1 MSLQCTKITYA
12 FGKLMPFVRTTNTPA
27 VMLVSLWGEWIII
40 LKRFR
45 MDVNHPAICLMFVSS
60 SAEMIWKADVLLL
73 KNLRYTSNLP
83 YCLYLQMKL
92 ELPPIVLLLCP
103 IVPNWRILYS
113 LLISNEAT
121 AFSRWNC
128 FSNWEMAEI
137 QRLLSPHPFLTV
149 LHGRIFC
156 IVDTLSEVF
165 ALISH

>member
-1 MSLQCTKITYA
+1 
-12 FGKLMPFVRTTNTPA
+12 MPFVITRNTPA
-27 VMLVSLWGEWIII
+27 LMLVSLWGVWIII
-40 LKRFR
+40 FKRVR
-45 MDVNHPAICLMFVSS
+45 VDVNHLAICLVFVSS

-92 ELPPIVLLLCP
+92 ELPPIVFLLCP

-113 LLISNEAT
+113 LLISNKAT

-137 QRLLSPHPFLTV
+137 QRLLSLHPFLTV
-149 LHGRIFC
+149 LHGRIFH
-156 IVDTLSEVF
+156 IMDTLSEVF
-165 ALISH
+165 SLISHYQERLSWHFFL